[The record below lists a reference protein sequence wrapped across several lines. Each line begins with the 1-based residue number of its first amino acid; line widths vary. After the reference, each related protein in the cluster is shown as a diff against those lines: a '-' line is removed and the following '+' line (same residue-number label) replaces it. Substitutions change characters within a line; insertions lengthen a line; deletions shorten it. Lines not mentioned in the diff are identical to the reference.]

1 MNLRVDDLHEYS
13 FPYVHRHSARKCAG
27 RQEGVVLGLMP
38 VYAWIEILIAMKAN
52 LMADLLK
59 MDPARIAR
67 LRDPAR
73 LKQIDPA
80 TILDHV
86 QPLAD
91 GPIVDVGAGVGF
103 VSLPFARLL
112 PGRNII
118 ACDIQAGMI
127 ELLTEDGAVEGLSNL
142 KPKLMS
148 GPSDLPLPDAS
159 AAMLVMLQVHHEL
172 DDAMSLLREC
182 RRVLQPGAP
191 LVIVDWIAGDIPG
204 MASGGRRV
212 AAEDIQRQVAETG
225 LKDVTDHPVYTV
237 HSMTVGI
244 A

>member
-1 MNLRVDDLHEYS
+1 MLR
-13 FPYVHRHSARKCAG
+13 PI
-27 RQEGVVLGLMP
+27 P
-38 VYAWIEILIAMKAN
+38 VYAWERVLISSKAN
-52 LMADLLK
+52 LVADLLK

-86 QPLAD
+86 QPLAY
-91 GPIVDVGAGVGF
+91 GPIADVGAGVGF
-103 VSLPFARLL
+103 VSLTFARLL
-112 PGRNII
+112 PAREII
-118 ACDIQAGMI
+118 ACDIQAGMV
-127 ELLTEDGAVEGLSNL
+127 ELLTADAKAEGLGNL
-142 KPKLMS
+142 ATKLMP
-148 GPSDLPLPDAS
+148 GPADLPLADAS

-172 DDAMSLLREC
+172 DDSMSLLHEC
-182 RRVLQPGAP
+182 RRILQPGAP
-191 LVIVDWIAGDIPG
+191 LVIVDWITGDIPG

-212 AAEDIQRQVAETG
+212 AAEDIRQQVRGAG
-225 LKDVTDHPVYTV
+225 FNSVTDQPVYTA

>member
-1 MNLRVDDLHEYS
+1 MV
-13 FPYVHRHSARKCAG
+13 
-27 RQEGVVLGLMP
+27 
-38 VYAWIEILIAMKAN
+38 
-52 LMADLLK
+52 DLLK

-67 LRDPAR
+67 LRDPTR
-73 LKQIDPA
+73 LKQIDPV

-91 GPIVDVGAGVGF
+91 SPIIDVGAGVGF

-112 PGRNII
+112 SGRDII

-127 ELLTEDGAVEGLSNL
+127 ELLTEDGAAEGLANL
-142 KPKLMS
+142 KPKLMP
-148 GPSDLPLPDAS
+148 GPAELPMTDAS

-204 MASGGRRV
+204 MASGGRRI
-212 AAEDIQRQVAETG
+212 AAEEIRRQVTECG
-225 LKDVTDHPVYTV
+225 FRDVTDHPVYTV

>member
-27 RQEGVVLGLMP
+27 RQEGVVLRPIP
-38 VYAWIEILIAMKAN
+38 VYAWIQILTAMKAS

-91 GPIVDVGAGVGF
+91 GLDPVDVGAGVGF

-112 PGRNII
+112 PGRDII

-127 ELLTEDGAVEGLSNL
+127 ELLTDDGAAEGLTNL
-142 KPKLMS
+142 KPTLMP
-148 GPSDLPLPDAS
+148 GPSEPTGARCMRCN
-159 AAMLVMLQVHHEL
+159 AGHA
-172 DDAMSLLREC
+172 
-182 RRVLQPGAP
+182 PGA
-191 LVIVDWIAGDIPG
+191 
-204 MASGGRRV
+204 SRV
-212 AAEDIQRQVAETG
+212 G
-225 LKDVTDHPVYTV
+225 
-237 HSMTVGI
+237 
-244 A
+244 

>member
-1 MNLRVDDLHEYS
+1 
-13 FPYVHRHSARKCAG
+13 
-27 RQEGVVLGLMP
+27 
-38 VYAWIEILIAMKAN
+38 MKAS

-91 GPIVDVGAGVGF
+91 GPILDVGAGVGF

-112 PGRNII
+112 PGRDII

-127 ELLTEDGAVEGLSNL
+127 ELLTDDGAAEGLTNL
-142 KPKLMS
+142 KPTLMP
-148 GPSDLPLPDAS
+148 GPSSLPVPDAC

-172 DDAMSLLREC
+172 DDAISLLREC
-182 RRVLQPGAP
+182 HRVLQPGAP
-191 LVIVDWIAGDIPG
+191 FVIVDWVAGDIPS

-212 AAEDIQRQVAETG
+212 AAENIRQQVAETG
-225 LKDVTDHPVYTV
+225 FKDVTDHPVYTV